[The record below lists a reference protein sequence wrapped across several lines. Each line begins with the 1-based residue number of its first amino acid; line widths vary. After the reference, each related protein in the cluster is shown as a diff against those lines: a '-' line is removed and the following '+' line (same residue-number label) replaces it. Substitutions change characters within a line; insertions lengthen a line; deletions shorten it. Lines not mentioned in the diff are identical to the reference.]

1 MLQKNKLLLF
11 GFLFLLITW
20 LFTGIYKDDEF
31 YEAALFT
38 KRSPSPKAVFYSPIG
53 MSDKD
58 IGQLSPNKQAE
69 ENAFREQVLEAN
81 VPEQGVFLA
90 TLPYG
95 LIQLTLTFLF
105 FGVYGLFTTKL
116 FKLWQI
122 ILHFIINF
130 FTTGIGIAAFL
141 NALDLEGLPVTG
153 GIITGILVFNAFSLF
168 IITIRKRKKKV

>member
-58 IGQLSPNKQAE
+58 IGQLSPDKQAE

-81 VPEQGVFLA
+81 VPEQGLFLA

-105 FGVYGLFTTKL
+105 FGIYSLFSNRT
-116 FKLWQI
+116 FKPWHF

-153 GIITGILVFNAFSLF
+153 SILAGILVFNAFSMF
-168 IITIRKRKKKV
+168 IITFRRKKKA